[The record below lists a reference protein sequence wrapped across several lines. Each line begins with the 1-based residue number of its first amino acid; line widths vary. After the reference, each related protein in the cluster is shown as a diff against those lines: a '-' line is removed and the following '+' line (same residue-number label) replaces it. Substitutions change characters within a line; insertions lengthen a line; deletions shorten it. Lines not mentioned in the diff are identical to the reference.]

1 MTISTTDSR
10 ISYNGN
16 GVTTEFSFP
25 YRFLANGDLVVLS
38 VSSAGVETVKAIVT
52 DYTVTGAGDDAGGTV
67 TMVVAPA
74 VGTRLIVYRDT
85 DIVQETDYI
94 SGDPFPAE
102 THERALDRLTM
113 IAQEIG
119 SDADRAIKVP
129 VGDSSSFSTTL
140 PAAANRLDKFITFD
154 ASTGE
159 MELSSLTVT
168 QLASAVAAAY
178 AAGSTADAVTYT
190 PEGTGYQNRSVQARL
205 RDILI
210 DDDYDTFANAKTKAD
225 NALLPLFTDPTVN
238 LTHEPPL
245 GGGAVNTNGYL
256 KKGLI
261 PGHIGIGNGI
271 TGVNAVV
278 GLQGNE
284 YYTNPEQEVR
294 GVSYVVR
301 NARTVPDEP
310 TLGWDFFGV
319 AGIVTVEAGNT
330 QEIIGNQKAVVG
342 ELYFN
347 APTTGTYLV
356 RKAHNFQASAPAIGA
371 GVTVT
376 NWYGLV
382 VNSPTGAGAIT
393 NGFGVYIEA
402 MDLPTNKAAI
412 RIAGEGDAG
421 QIKWND
427 TSITQLST
435 NKLQINLGTTII
447 KEDSSGKL
455 ELDMDGK
462 QLVLTDALVATT
474 VGAAGGASAL
484 PATPQGYWRVLIGGV
499 ERKIP
504 YYPV

>member
-1 MTISTTDSR
+1 MTISTTESR

-25 YRFLANGDLVVLS
+25 YRFLVNGDLVVLS

-129 VGDSSSFSTTL
+129 VGDSSAFSTTL

-190 PEGTGYQNRSVQARL
+190 PEGTGYQVRSVQARL

-210 DDDYDTFANAKTKAD
+210 DSDYDTFANAKTKAD
-225 NALLPLFTDPTVN
+225 NALLTLFAEPTVN

-245 GGGAVNTNGYL
+245 GGGAVPVNGYL
-256 KKGLI
+256 KQGLI
-261 PGHIGIGNGI
+261 SGHIGIGNGI
-271 TGVNAVV
+271 TGINAVV
-278 GLQGNE
+278 GVQGNE
-284 YYTNPEQEVR
+284 YYVNPEQEVR

-301 NARTVPDEP
+301 NARTVPDES

-319 AGIVTVEAGNT
+319 SGIVTVEAGNT

-347 APTTGTYLV
+347 APTSGSYPV

-371 GVTVT
+371 NVTVT
-376 NWYGLV
+376 DWYGLV
-382 VNSPTGAGAIT
+382 VNSPTGSGTIT
-393 NGFGVYIEA
+393 NGFGIYIESIS
-402 MDLPTNKAAI
+402 LPTTKAAI
-412 RIAGEGDAG
+412 RILGEDDAG
-421 QIKWND
+421 RIMWND

-435 NKLQINLGTTII
+435 NKLQINLGTTVV

>member
-25 YRFLANGDLVVLS
+25 YRFLANGDLVVVS

-52 DYTVTGAGDDAGGTV
+52 DYTLTGAGDDAGGTV
-67 TMVVAPA
+67 TMLVAPA
-74 VGTRLIVYRDT
+74 SGTRLIIYRDT

-129 VGDSSSFSTTL
+129 VGDSSSLSTTL
-140 PAAANRLDKFITFD
+140 PAAANRLDKFIVFD
-154 ASTGE
+154 STTGE
-159 MELSSLTVT
+159 TQLSEITVSE
-168 QLASAVAAAY
+168 LASAVAAAY
-178 AAGSTADAVTYT
+178 AAGSTADAVTYINT
-190 PEGTGYQNRSVQARL
+190 GTGAVSRSVQDRL
-205 RDILI
+205 RDLVFE
-210 DDDYDTFANAKTKAD
+210 DDYSSFANAKTRAD
-225 NALLPLFTDPTVN
+225 GALLTMFAAPTVN

-245 GGGAVNTNGYL
+245 GGGAVPVNGYL
-256 KKGLI
+256 MQGLMS
-261 PGHIGIGNGI
+261 GHIGIGNGI
-271 TGVNAVV
+271 TGINAVV
-278 GLQGNE
+278 GVQGNE

-301 NARTVPDEP
+301 NARTLPDEP

-319 AGIVTVEAGNT
+319 CGVVTVEAGNT

-382 VNSPTGAGAIT
+382 VNSPTGAGTIT
-393 NGFGVYIEA
+393 NGFGIYIES
-402 MDLPTNKAAI
+402 MSLPTTKAAI
-412 RIAGEGDAG
+412 RIAGEDDAG
-421 QIKWND
+421 RIMWND

-435 NKLQINLGTTII
+435 NKLQIVLGATVI

-455 ELDMDGK
+455 ELDLDSR